1 MKPRILVVD
10 DEPALR
16 RTLERALGAMGYDVV
31 SVGDPLLVYELLD
44 ASDYDLVILDI
55 HLPQLSGDTL
65 AIALLRRLPR
75 LADRLL
81 LMTGDPWA
89 LRADWPEELRRC
101 TLLVKPFTLDGLA
114 AAVDEI
120 RERERRVMDY
130 IKSDRFTLADFK
142 TGKTY

>member
-1 MKPRILVVD
+1 VKPRILVVD

-81 LMTGDPWA
+81 LMSGDPWA

-114 AAVDEI
+114 ATVRGALTAPPPQAQ
-120 RERERRVMDY
+120 R
-130 IKSDRFTLADFK
+130 KSN
-142 TGKTY
+142 GG

>member
-1 MKPRILVVD
+1 MVD

-44 ASDYDLVILDI
+44 AADYDLVLLDI

-65 AIALLRRLPR
+65 AIALVRRWPR
-75 LADRLL
+75 LIGRVL

-101 TLLVKPFTLDGLA
+101 PLLVKPFTLDGLGSMVRA
-114 AAVDEI
+114 ALSAPPPQAQ
-120 RERERRVMDY
+120 R
-130 IKSDRFTLADFK
+130 KSN
-142 TGKTY
+142 GG

>member
-16 RTLERALGAMGYDVV
+16 RTLERALGAMGYEVV

-44 ASDYDLVILDI
+44 ATDYDLVLLDI

-65 AIALLRRLPR
+65 GIALLRRWPR
-75 LADRLL
+75 LAGRLL

-101 TLLVKPFTLDGLA
+101 HMLVKPFTLDGLGATVRA
-114 AAVDEI
+114 ALAPPPPQVQ
-120 RERERRVMDY
+120 R
-130 IKSDRFTLADFK
+130 KSN
-142 TGKTY
+142 GG

>member
-1 MKPRILVVD
+1 VKPRILVVD

-101 TLLVKPFTLDGLA
+101 ALLVKPFTLDGLA
-114 AAVDEI
+114 ATVRGALTAPLPQAQ
-120 RERERRVMDY
+120 R
-130 IKSDRFTLADFK
+130 KSN
-142 TGKTY
+142 GG

>member
-1 MKPRILVVD
+1 LKPRILVVD

-114 AAVDEI
+114 ATVRGALTAPPPQAQ
-120 RERERRVMDY
+120 R
-130 IKSDRFTLADFK
+130 KSN
-142 TGKTY
+142 GG

>member
-1 MKPRILVVD
+1 LKPRILVVD

-65 AIALLRRLPR
+65 AIALLRRMPR

-114 AAVDEI
+114 ATVRGALTAPPPQAQ
-120 RERERRVMDY
+120 R
-130 IKSDRFTLADFK
+130 K
-142 TGKTY
+142 TNGG

>member
-44 ASDYDLVILDI
+44 AADYDLVILDI

-65 AIALLRRLPR
+65 AIACGSTSRLRCRSRPNCATR
-75 LADRLL
+75 PA
-81 LMTGDPWA
+81 T
-89 LRADWPEELRRC
+89 
-101 TLLVKPFTLDGLA
+101 
-114 AAVDEI
+114 
-120 RERERRVMDY
+120 
-130 IKSDRFTLADFK
+130 
-142 TGKTY
+142 

>member
-1 MKPRILVVD
+1 VKPRILVVD

-44 ASDYDLVILDI
+44 AADYDLVVLDI

-65 AIALLRRLPR
+65 AIALLRRWPR
-75 LADRLL
+75 LAERLL

-101 TLLVKPFTLDGLA
+101 PMLVKPFTLDGLA
-114 AAVDEI
+114 ATVHGALI
-120 RERERRVMDY
+120 PPTPQAQR
-130 IKSDRFTLADFK
+130 KSN
-142 TGKTY
+142 GG

>member
-1 MKPRILVVD
+1 LKPRILVVD

-65 AIALLRRLPR
+65 AIALLRRMPR

-114 AAVDEI
+114 ATVRGALTAPPPQAQ
-120 RERERRVMDY
+120 R
-130 IKSDRFTLADFK
+130 KSN
-142 TGKTY
+142 GG

>member
-44 ASDYDLVILDI
+44 AADYDLVILDI

-65 AIALLRRLPR
+65 AIALLRRWPR
-75 LADRLL
+75 LAERLL

-89 LRADWPEELRRC
+89 LRSEWPQELRRC
-101 TLLVKPFTLDGLA
+101 PLLVKPFTLDGLA
-114 AAVDEI
+114 GIVRGALAAPPPQAQ
-120 RERERRVMDY
+120 R
-130 IKSDRFTLADFK
+130 K
-142 TGKTY
+142 TNGG